1 MKKVL
6 RIARVELSILFYSP
20 IAWLVLIIFMIQ
32 CGVTFTDII
41 AKFETSQQLNNAMK
55 SLTVNTFGGRE
66 GLFAAVQSKLF
77 LYIPLLTMG
86 LMSREISS
94 GSIKLLLSSPVTT
107 FEIIIGK
114 FVAMMAYGFLLISVL
129 LVIMVAAGISI
140 EFLDIKFIAGGL
152 LGLYLLICAFS
163 AIGLFMSS
171 LTSY

>member
-55 SLTVNTFGGRE
+55 SLTINTFGGRE

-114 FVAMMAYGFLLISVL
+114 FVAMMA
-129 LVIMVAAGISI
+129 
-140 EFLDIKFIAGGL
+140 
-152 LGLYLLICAFS
+152 
-163 AIGLFMSS
+163 
-171 LTSY
+171 